1 MWVSKDY
8 DLELS
13 QGPGDLS
20 LSRNTPKDFR
30 YDQTVRIEM
39 HTHAFSS
46 RPPLIGYTRI
56 HMYVR
61 TCVIAVACL
70 CVL

>member
-39 HTHAFSS
+39 HMHALS
-46 RPPLIGYTRI
+46 PHLPLK
-56 HMYVR
+56 
-61 TCVIAVACL
+61 
-70 CVL
+70 